1 MKKLLRKFKRH
12 MEVCDRIGI
21 SGCIEICN
29 ASQGEVD
36 EVSLTI
42 QTWLHVKKIMVLTFN
57 VQEI

>member
-1 MKKLLRKFKRH
+1 